1 MMKNSRILWV
11 DIAKG
16 IGILLVLIGH
26 ISQNQYISSFIYGFH
41 MPLFFIISG
50 YLYKNKENYIKNK
63 IKTILIPYLFFSI
76 ISFIY
81 WYFIERNL
89 RGQNENINIFNILIN
104 IFIARGGND
113 NYIFNVA
120 LWFLPCLLVT
130 EIIFHI
136 IVGKIKN
143 NRIVTIIVFIFSILG
158 YIYAQYDLIRLPL
171 ALDMVFI
178 AIGFYF
184 IGYLWRQKGEFYFK
198 NKMKISKNKEII
210 IIIIGSLFMIMFS
223 IFNIRIDINNLKYP
237 VYPLIYIVS
246 ITGCIVIYLI
256 SNLIKNNNFIQYL
269 GTNTLIIMC
278 IHEPIKRIVIELLH
292 IITGTSTEILRTN
305 FIYIIIITIILI
317 IVIIPAIFIINKYL
331 PFLIGR
337 KKGEKNANN

>member
-1 MMKNSRILWV
+1 MIKSNRILWV

-26 ISQNQYISSFIYGFH
+26 ISQNQYINSFIYGFH

-50 YLYKNKENYIKNK
+50 YLYKNKKNYIRNK
-63 IKTILIPYLFFSI
+63 IKAILTPYLFFSI

-89 RGQNENINIFNILIN
+89 RGQNENINILNVFSN

-130 EIIFHI
+130 EIIFHTI
-136 IVGKIKN
+136 IEKIKDI
-143 NRIVTIIVFIFSILG
+143 RVVTIIMLLFSLLG

-171 ALDMVFI
+171 ALDMVFV

-184 IGYLWRQKGEFYFK
+184 IGYLWRKKGEFCFK
-198 NKMKISKNKEII
+198 DKMKISKNKKII
-210 IIIIGSLFMIMFS
+210 IIIIGFLFMIIFS
-223 IFNIRIDINNLKYP
+223 IFNIKIDINNLKYP
-237 VYPLIYIVS
+237 IYPLIYIVS

-256 SNLIKNNNFIQYL
+256 SNLIIKSNAIQYL

-292 IITGTSTEILRTN
+292 IITGISTEILRTN

-317 IVIIPAIFIINKYL
+317 IIIMPIIFIINKYL